1 MFLTNFDHAK
11 NDLIQHLHELGL
23 SSDEINNI
31 VEFSLRMSRA
41 LITDTQRKL
50 AAALETVTNDVGAY
64 KWEIKR

>member
-31 VEFSLRMSRA
+31 VEFSLRMARG
-41 LITDTQRKL
+41 LISDTQHKVTQ
-50 AAALETVTNDVGAY
+50 ALEVVTHDVGAY
-64 KWEIKR
+64 IWEIKK